1 MPSLTNNAKLPHHTT
16 QHYTILPKYITTP
29 LMQNRTTQY
38 ITLAAGEMR
47 ELVFINEPNM
57 DWHIMQ
63 EANSSLRVHILFL
76 SENDDA
82 AQWRSRLFIEQNAT
96 GCRTEIYAMGLLR
109 NAQQAHLL
117 TRVYHNV
124 GGGYSSQVLKF
135 VLDDQTKGSFRGE
148 LKIQPDAQQTEAYQ
162 TNRNILLSRQ
172 ADMLTEPQLE
182 IYADDVKASHG
193 ATTGQ
198 LDESALFYM
207 QQRGI
212 GRDVATKLLLEAF
225 FDEVISTLSNVQQQ
239 EQIRE
244 TIHQIL

>member
-1 MPSLTNNAKLPHHTT
+1 MSQSNI
-16 QHYTILPKYITTP
+16 QH
-29 LMQNRTTQY
+29 
-38 ITLAAGEMR
+38 ITLSPGEKR

-57 DWHIMQ
+57 DWHIVQ
-63 EANSSLRVHILFL
+63 EANSSLRVHVLFV
-76 SENDDA
+76 SENEDA
-82 AQWRSRLFIEQNAT
+82 AQWQSCLFVEQNAA
-96 GCRTEIYAMGLLR
+96 GCRTEIYAMGLLHDT
-109 NAQQAHLL
+109 QQAHLL
-117 TRVYHNV
+117 TRVYHNI

-135 VLDDQTKGSFRGE
+135 VLDDHTKGSFRGE
-148 LKIQPDAQQTEAYQ
+148 LKIRPDAQQTEAYQ

-198 LDESALFYM
+198 LDEAALFYM

-212 GRDVATKLLLEAF
+212 SRDTAAKLLLEAF
-225 FDEVISTLSNVQQQ
+225 FEEVISTLSNEQLQ

-244 TIHQIL
+244 KIHTIL